1 MKHEQELEI
10 YIKRFKEQAQTF
22 VSRGLEASMF
32 NDYLKALEC
41 KSNAQ
46 YYKRLA
52 ELLEEL
58 QKWRSIREKINALCD
73 TDCDYPEYRS
83 SGCMCDACAIGTVK
97 EFFKQLFDE

>member
-1 MKHEQELEI
+1 MG
-10 YIKRFKEQAQTF
+10 QTF
-22 VSRGLEASMF
+22 VSRRLEASMS
-32 NDYLKALEC
+32 NDYLKAAEC
-41 KSNAQ
+41 GANAQ

-83 SGCMCDACAIGTVK
+83 SGTMCDACAIGTVK
-97 EFFKQLFDE
+97 EFFEQLFDE